1 MEDIS
6 KIVESLEN
14 SGLLLKEVSATV
26 QNHARE
32 QERGFLGMLLGKL
45 GASLIGNILAGKWAI
60 ATSQGRGVHRAGK
73 GWGINRAGEGI
84 IRGGYR
90 NKRRNN

>member
-14 SGLLLKEVSATV
+14 SGLLLKEVSPTV

-45 GASLIGNILAGKWAI
+45 GASLIGNILAGK
-60 ATSQGRGVHRAGK
+60 
-73 GWGINRAGEGI
+73 
-84 IRGGYR
+84 
-90 NKRRNN
+90 